1 MTTKQSIMVFVY
13 PVIKLISK
21 LFKKNMQISQSQTAS
36 KTSFYDLSMKKSSGE
51 NLDLTTL
58 KNKKILIV
66 NTASDCGFTPQYDGL
81 QKLYDENNSD
91 LVVIAFPSNDFGEQE
106 KKNDLAIED
115 FCKVNFGVTFP
126 LMSKSTVVKNA
137 EQNEVFKWL
146 TDSSKNGWNDKAP
159 SWNFCKYLIDE
170 NGNLTHFFEAAIEPT
185 DNKIID
191 AIKSKN

>member
-1 MTTKQSIMVFVY
+1 
-13 PVIKLISK
+13 
-21 LFKKNMQISQSQTAS
+21 MQINQSQTGS

-51 NLDLTTL
+51 NLDLITL

-81 QKLYDENNSD
+81 QKLYIENKSD

-106 KKNDLAIED
+106 KKNDHAIED
-115 FCKVNFGVTFP
+115 FCKINFGVTFP
-126 LMSKSTVVKNA
+126 LMSKSTVIKNA

-185 DNKIID
+185 DKKIMD
-191 AIKSKN
+191 AIQSKT